1 MSQLHLAGS
10 DRHCFTRQL
19 APENPHCRTVS
30 VHPGSR
36 GLTGLADS
44 LLSIV
49 GFVGLRMVNR
59 MSSWSNVAGALP

>member
-30 VHPGSR
+30 VLPGSR
-36 GLTGLADS
+36 GLTGIVDL

-59 MSSWSNVAGALP
+59 ISSWSNVAGALR